1 MSRSDSARLDSFA
14 LPTFSRILIFRL
26 SAIGDCVH
34 GLPVA
39 CALRDHDSTLDIGW
53 VVEGRTAEIL
63 RGHRALDRVIVLPR
77 KWYKTLAGIRA
88 ARQAVAEFEP
98 DVTIDLQ
105 GLTKSAA
112 LAWCS
117 GAKTR
122 VGFSG
127 IEGREISTWFNNR
140 RMHATATHVVDK
152 NLELLTLLGVV
163 PHAARFDLP
172 LDAAIASKMRSWASE
187 QQLLNGFVVLNPGAG
202 WASKRWPAERF
213 AAVARGLMERRG
225 LRSVVAWA
233 PGEEKTWAE
242 QIVADSLG
250 AAILAPPTTLL
261 ELTALCREA
270 KLFVSGDTGPLH
282 LAAAVETPCVAL
294 FGASDA
300 QRNGPY
306 GHQHRAL
313 QPVKLEGPS
322 RMRRNADN
330 AAVSAITVDNVLGA
344 ACSILG
350 KTPSQDE
357 RRAA

>member
-1 MSRSDSARLDSFA
+1 MHASDSFA

-39 CALRDHDSTLDIGW
+39 CALRDHDPTLEIGW

-63 RGHRALDRVIVLPR
+63 RGHRAIDKVICIPR
-77 KWYKTLAGIRA
+77 GWYKSWATMSE
-88 ARQAVAEFEP
+88 ARQAVREFAP
-98 DVTIDLQ
+98 DITIDLQ

-112 LAWCS
+112 LAACS

-122 VGFSG
+122 LGFSG
-127 IEGREISTWFNNR
+127 QEGRELSSWFNNL
-140 RMHATATHVVDK
+140 RMAASATHVVDK
-152 NLELLTLLGVV
+152 NLELLTMLGVV
-163 PHAARFDLP
+163 PQAARFDLP
-172 LDAAIASKMRSWASE
+172 VDAASTAKIRDWTLE
-187 QQLLNGFVVLNPGAG
+187 QRLSNSYAVLNPGAG
-202 WASKRWPAERF
+202 WASKRWPVERF
-213 AAVARGLMERRG
+213 AAVAAGLQDRFG
-225 LRSVVAWA
+225 LRSVVTWA
-233 PGEEKTWAE
+233 PGEERNWAD
-242 QIVADSLG
+242 QIVSQAGG
-250 AAILAPPTTLL
+250 AAVLAPPTTLV

-282 LAAAVETPCVAL
+282 LAAAVDTPCVAL

-313 QPVKLEGPS
+313 QPVQLVGSS

-330 AAVSAITVDNVLGA
+330 TAVSAITVKAVLSA
-344 ACSILG
+344 AGEILRG
-350 KTPSQDE
+350 MPREQSQ
-357 RRAA
+357 RHVA

>member
-1 MSRSDSARLDSFA
+1 MSAPAAFA
-14 LPTFSRILIFRL
+14 LPSYSRVLIFRL

-39 CALRDHDSTLDIGW
+39 CALRDHDPTLEIAW

-63 RGHRALDRVIVLPR
+63 RGHRAIDKVIGIPR
-77 KWYKTLAGIRA
+77 GWYKSWATMTE
-88 ARQAVAEFEP
+88 ARHAVREFAP

-112 LAWCS
+112 LAACS
-117 GAKTR
+117 GAKKR
-122 VGFSG
+122 VGFAG
-127 IEGREISTWFNNR
+127 QEGRELSAWFNNLK
-140 RMHATATHVVDK
+140 MPASATHVVDK
-152 NLELLTLLGVV
+152 NLELLTLLGIV

-172 LDAAIASKMRSWASE
+172 IQPENTAKIHQWASE
-187 QQLLNGFVVLNPGAG
+187 HHLSNGYVVLNPGAG
-202 WASKRWPAERF
+202 WASKRWPVERF
-213 AAVARGLMERRG
+213 SAVARGLFERRG
-225 LRSVVAWA
+225 MQSVVAWA
-233 PGEEKTWAE
+233 PGEEKGWAE
-242 QIVADSLG
+242 QIVAESLG

-330 AAVSAITVDNVLGA
+330 AAVSAISVEHVIGA
-344 ACSILG
+344 ACSILE
-350 KTPSQDE
+350 PAAAPQDT